1 MEETAKPK
9 RKPDYRLELLD
20 NELLLYHPT
29 ETKIFYF
36 NQTASLIWQLC
47 DGQHSVSEIIGL
59 LNNAYPEAVD
69 TIPIDVA
76 NTLKQFEEHGC
87 IKVE

>member
-59 LNNAYPEAVD
+59 LNDAYPEAVD

-87 IKVE
+87 IEVE

>member
-87 IKVE
+87 IEVE